1 MTTFSQL
8 KSDVAAWVDKDD
20 LSSQIPTFI
29 NNGIQK
35 ANRKLR
41 LIDMET
47 ISSHKL
53 ATGKNYFDL
62 PDRFITLINV
72 FTDTNPETKL
82 TYVTPE
88 QMTLQVKPDGTL
100 PKSYTIVDGKI
111 KTDLLVP
118 LTSNITTKLWISYMR
133 GYPLLENDSDTNWL
147 LQNAYD
153 LMLYLSVMSA
163 EFFIINDERVPKV
176 KALAEEAIDELN
188 VMAEEGRYSGD
199 TLRIRAA

>member
-1 MTTFSQL
+1 MSTFAQL
-8 KSDVAAWVDKDD
+8 KTDVATWVDKDD
-20 LSSQIPTFI
+20 LGPQIPIFV

-47 ISSHKL
+47 ISSAKL

-82 TYVTPE
+82 IYVTPE

-118 LTSNITTKLWISYMR
+118 LTSSITTKLWISHIK
-133 GYPLLENDSDTNWL
+133 GYPSLVEDSDTNWL

-153 LMLYLSVMSA
+153 LMLYLSIMSA
-163 EFFIINDERVPKV
+163 ELFIINDERVPKI

-188 VMAEEGRYSGD
+188 AMAEEGRYSGD
-199 TLRIRAA
+199 TLRIRAT

>member
-1 MTTFSQL
+1 MSTFAQL
-8 KSDVAAWVDKDD
+8 KTDVATWVDKDD
-20 LSSQIPTFI
+20 LSPQIPTFV

-47 ISSHKL
+47 ISSAKL

-82 TYVTPE
+82 IYVTPE

-118 LTSNITTKLWISYMR
+118 LTSSITTKLWISHIK
-133 GYPLLENDSDTNWL
+133 GYPSLVEDSDTNWL

-153 LMLYLSVMSA
+153 LMLYLSIMSA
-163 EFFIINDERVPKV
+163 ELFIINDERVPKI

-188 VMAEEGRYSGD
+188 AMAEEGRYSGD
-199 TLRIRAA
+199 TLRIRAT